1 MRYFYKRKDSD
12 FYSARLLESPAVWTW
27 ISLGTALVAFFL
39 VSQGFPKELVK
50 IGLVASIIF
59 LCLVLG
65 QAYLYWRYLGRFKH
79 WLSYWANL
87 SLVWSLQT
95 SLLNAKTTGAVASHS
110 YRVLPRIWVYK
121 EDQKFYFKIQKV
133 PGSFEEDLDHLAE
146 LVGATVGD
154 RFEIV
159 GKALDPSGTWFEI
172 VCGRVNEHLRFTPKT
187 ISEIPQPAYT
197 LKLMNGVSIDMA
209 QLPHLALFGL
219 NGSRKTST
227 LIALLAEVL
236 PTVLSTSESG
246 ENEENGEGGVY
257 FFDGK
262 QEFSVLSSFIP
273 ADHFASNEED
283 ILNLLERLIK
293 IMKKRTKIVNKE
305 VRKRGVMGLT
315 AKQVGLKPIYL
326 VVDEY
331 ASVKAS
337 FKKPKEL
344 DALMLQCLMQFRA
357 YGMYILYASQS
368 PNSTVLPVQMREQ
381 FGTYILL
388 GTANADTQR
397 MAFGEVATTGTVP
410 IGSGFYLTKTA
421 QTPTPQRFEVPDF
434 YKHGLNGIDTLKKL
448 YKMGH
453 KDDSINKIL
462 EKG

>member
-27 ISLGTALVAFFL
+27 ISLGTAVVAFFL
-39 VSQGFPKELVK
+39 ASHGFPADLVK
-50 IGLVASIIF
+50 IGLVATVV
-59 LCLVLG
+59 VLSLIG
-65 QAYLYWRYLGRFKH
+65 WHGYLYWRYLGSIKRV
-79 WLSYWANL
+79 LSYWANL

-95 SLLNAKTTGAVASHS
+95 SLLNARTTGAVASHS

-121 EDQKFYFKIQKV
+121 EDQKLFFKVQKI

-159 GKALDPSGTWFEI
+159 GKALDPSRTWFEI

-197 LKLMNGVSIDMA
+197 LKLMNGVSIDLTS
-209 QLPHLALFGL
+209 LPHLAIFGL
-219 NGSRKTST
+219 TGSRKTST
-227 LIALLAEVL
+227 LLALIAEVL
-236 PTVLSTSESG
+236 PTSE
-246 ENEENGEGGVY
+246 VY
-257 FFDGK
+257 FLDGK
-262 QEFSVLSSFIP
+262 NEFSVLSSFIP
-273 ADHFASNEED
+273 ADHFASNEEN
-283 ILNLLERLIK
+283 ILNLLSKLIK
-293 IMKKRTKIVNKE
+293 IMKKRAKLVNEE
-305 VRKRGVMGLT
+305 VKKSGVMGLT
-315 AKQVGLKPIYL
+315 AKKVGLKPIFL

-344 DALMLQCLMQFRA
+344 DNLMLQCLMQFRA
-357 YGMYILYASQS
+357 YGIFMLYASQS
-368 PNSTVLPVQMREQ
+368 PNSQILQVQMREQ

-388 GTANADTQR
+388 GTANAETQR
-397 MAFGEVATTGTVP
+397 MTFGEVATTGTVP

-421 QTPTPQRFEVPDF
+421 QMPTPQRFEVPDF
-434 YKHGLNGIDTLKKL
+434 YKYHLNGIETMKKL
-448 YKMGH
+448 YEMGH
-453 KDDSINKIL
+453 KDSNISKIL
-462 EKG
+462 KKG